1 MHAHLV
7 FEKRKSVY
15 VVQTKIVRHERTK
28 IVRHE
33 QQCAQ
38 SVQDTMVLN
47 IHQQQYYVI
56 MLLFFLIQ
64 RERKAELEKQD
75 EWKGKKQNKSR
86 SRIVSI

>member
-15 VVQTKIVRHERTK
+15 V
-28 IVRHE
+28 
-33 QQCAQ
+33 
-38 SVQDTMVLN
+38 VQDTMVLN

-75 EWKGKKQNKSR
+75 EWKGKKQNKR
-86 SRIVSI
+86 YA

>member
-15 VVQTKIVRHERTK
+15 VVQTK

-75 EWKGKKQNKSR
+75 EWKGKKQNKR
-86 SRIVSI
+86 YA